1 MWMQCGTKWCCGR
14 CLLTA
19 AHSDTL
25 SISTTGDSAYWKGK
39 WICNITF
46 APCKTSFLHWKCSN
60 RVAGGCCIWLM
71 HSILNPG
78 YCIQSLQKTLII
90 LKLLHIAQQTGSLVA
105 AIAAVVVAV
114 SRLMHSITARDANDV
129 KHSLFL
135 ILSEPRPALTPHL
148 SPPNQSQQVLS
159 RHVSRVWRCP
169 EWDYNTLVL

>member
-1 MWMQCGTKWCCGR
+1 MCTHKVSTSWLW
-14 CLLTA
+14 
-19 AHSDTL
+19 SL
-25 SISTTGDSAYWKGK
+25 SPASNSA
-39 WICNITF
+39 T
-46 APCKTSFLHWKCSN
+46 N
-60 RVAGGCCIWLM
+60 RVAGGCCT
-71 HSILNPG
+71 HAV
-78 YCIQSLQKTLII
+78 YDQCIQSSIQVTAFSHGQKTLII
-90 LKLLHIAQQTGSLVA
+90 LKMSHIAQQTGSLVA

-169 EWDYNTLVL
+169 ERDYNTLVWHL

>member
-1 MWMQCGTKWCCGR
+1 MFNNTMWRYKIVDMMHRWHGGRILGSKCVHTKCQQVDCDPY
-14 CLLTA
+14 LLSQIAQQTVV
-19 AHSDTL
+19 
-25 SISTTGDSAYWKGK
+25 
-39 WICNITF
+39 
-46 APCKTSFLHWKCSN
+46 
-60 RVAGGCCIWLM
+60 VAVHYI
-71 HSILNPG
+71 HAV
-78 YCIQSLQKTLII
+78 YDQCIQSSIQVTAFSHGQKTLII

-159 RHVSRVWRCP
+159 RLVSRIWRCP
-169 EWDYNTLVL
+169 E

>member
-1 MWMQCGTKWCCGR
+1 MHWWQGAPLGFYVGSKCVHTKCQQVDCDPY
-14 CLLTA
+14 LLSQIVQQTGSLVVA
-19 AHSDTL
+19 VHS
-25 SISTTGDSAYWKGK
+25 
-39 WICNITF
+39 
-46 APCKTSFLHWKCSN
+46 
-60 RVAGGCCIWLM
+60 CCIWSM

-78 YCIQSLQKTLII
+78 YCIQSRQKTLII
-90 LKLLHIAQQTGSLVA
+90 LKLSHIAQQTGSLVA

-169 EWDYNTLVL
+169 ERDYNTLVWHL